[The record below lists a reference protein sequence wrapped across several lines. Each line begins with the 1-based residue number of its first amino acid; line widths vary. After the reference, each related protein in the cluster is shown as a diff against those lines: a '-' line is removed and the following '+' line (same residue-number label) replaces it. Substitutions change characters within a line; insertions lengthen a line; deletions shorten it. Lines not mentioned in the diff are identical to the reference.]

1 MVNNFPAHVNIAK
14 SISWEG
20 EQMMYLERRGPSFG
34 RVKESRRTKKPACP
48 HLSKGKLENSIP
60 EQDGARDRRVV

>member
-1 MVNNFPAHVNIAK
+1 
-14 SISWEG
+14 
-20 EQMMYLERRGPSFG
+20 MMYLERRGPSFG
-34 RVKESRRTKKPACP
+34 GVKESRRTKKPACP